1 MRRETREWRPRRATR
16 GAPMQVKV
24 FALSTCPYCRMTR
37 EYMDDNKVTYD
48 VTEVDKL
55 EGQEREDAIAEVK
68 RLSGG
73 TSFPVVVVDDEVIVG
88 FNKVRIKELLSL

>member
-1 MRRETREWRPRRATR
+1 
-16 GAPMQVKV
+16 MQVKV
-24 FALSTCPYCRMTR
+24 FALSTCPYCRMAR
-37 EYMDDNKVTYD
+37 QYMDENSVVYD

-55 EGQEREDAIAEVK
+55 EGQEREDAVAEVK

-73 TSFPVVVVDDEVIVG
+73 TSFPVVVVGDEVVVG